1 MEEKYKKS
9 LIKGMT
15 MLITLQ
21 NIKKSF
27 LDKCILNNINL
38 TVNEKDRIGLLG
50 INGVGKTT
58 LLNII
63 SGVLEYDDGILA
75 SKPNLRIGYLKQN
88 EALNSS
94 NTLREEIEVSLK
106 LAFDTRRKL
115 EDISRQISSS
125 TEEEYAKLSSE
136 YERLTSIYD
145 ACDGYNAQ
153 VRINTV
159 LNGMGFGDF
168 NLDSSISVL
177 SGGEKTRFALA
188 KILVENPDLLIL
200 DEPTNHLD
208 FTMLNWLE
216 DYLKTYKGAVIIV
229 SHDRYFLDSVASDI
243 CELENGELV
252 RYKGGY
258 SSFLKQKEE
267 RIKTLTKE
275 YEKQQKEIDALRDY
289 VRKNLAKSSSI
300 NSVGSRVK
308 ALEKMELAAKPNPRV
323 KDLHIAFPFDIE
335 PHKTILECKAL
346 KISVGNG
353 TNKKMLFENFNLV
366 VERGEKIAFVGKNGV
381 GKSSLLKAILKKIF
395 YEGIVR
401 WGGNI
406 KISYFDQELSSL
418 DLNMTVLESVHRKFP
433 TKTEY
438 EIRSM
443 LGRFLI
449 EDEDVF
455 KKIREIS
462 GANRAKVVFC
472 IIGLERSN
480 VLVLDE
486 PTNHLD
492 YKAKEAL
499 DSALRLYEGTIIMV
513 SHDRYLLN
521 SVPTK
526 IIEMKPNEI
535 IIFNGNYE
543 YYKAHSTTE
552 IQPVAVDKEK
562 IDSSKNYDES
572 RKNKAEDRKR
582 RAKLMN
588 TEKEIASLQNNIDEL
603 KALCD
608 SPEIASDYARLTEIL
623 EEIKEKGA
631 ELEALENL
639 WLELA

>member
-1 MEEKYKKS
+1 
-9 LIKGMT
+9 

-21 NIKKSF
+21 NINKSF
-27 LDKCILNNINL
+27 LDKSILRNVNL
-38 TVNEKDRIGLLG
+38 TINEKERVGLLG

-63 SGVLEYDDGILA
+63 SGVLEYDEGTLA
-75 SKPNLRIGYLKQN
+75 TKPNLRIGYLKQN
-88 EALNSS
+88 EALNTS
-94 NTLREEIEVSLK
+94 NTLRKEIQNALK
-106 LAFDTRRKL
+106 LAFETRKKL
-115 EDISRQISSS
+115 EEISKEMSVASGD
-125 TEEEYAKLSSE
+125 EYTTLSVE
-136 YERLTSIYD
+136 YERLTNVYD
-145 ACDGYNAQ
+145 ACDGYNAEM
-153 VRINTV
+153 RINTI

-168 NLDSSISVL
+168 NLDNSVSVL

-208 FTMLNWLE
+208 FSMLNWLE
-216 DYLKTYKGAVIIV
+216 NYLQSYKGAVIIV
-229 SHDRYFLDSVASDI
+229 SHDRYFLNAVASDI
-243 CELENGELV
+243 CEIENGELV

-275 YEKQQKEIDALRDY
+275 YEKQQKEIEQLRDY

-308 ALEKMELAAKPNPRV
+308 ALEKMELAAKPNPKI

-335 PHKTILECKAL
+335 PHKTILECKNL

-353 TNKKMLFENFNLV
+353 IDKRILFENFNFT
-366 VERGEKIAFVGKNGV
+366 VERGEKVAFVGKNGV
-381 GKSSLLKAILKKIF
+381 GKSSLLKAILKKMT
-395 YEGIVR
+395 YEGITR
-401 WGGNI
+401 WGGNV

-418 DLNMTVLESVHRKFP
+418 DLNMTVLEAVHQKFP

-455 KKIREIS
+455 KRIREMS
-462 GANRAKVVFC
+462 GANRAKVVLC
-472 IIGLERSN
+472 IITFERSN

-499 DSALRLYEGTIIMV
+499 DTALSQYEGTIIMV

-526 IIEMKPNEI
+526 IIEMKPQEI
-535 IIFNGNYE
+535 IIYNGNYD
-543 YYKAHSTTE
+543 YYKEYSVVE
-552 IQPVAVDKEK
+552 EEKVSVIKEK
-562 IDSSKNYDES
+562 SESAKTYDES

-588 TEKEIASLQNNIDEL
+588 TEKEITLLQNEIDNLKEL
-603 KALCD
+603 CND
-608 SPEIASDYARLTEIL
+608 PDISSNYSRLSEIL
-623 EEIKEKGA
+623 EEIKTKEETLEK
-631 ELEALENL
+631 LETL
-639 WLELA
+639 WFELA

>member
-1 MEEKYKKS
+1 
-9 LIKGMT
+9 

-21 NIKKSF
+21 NINKSF
-27 LDKCILNNINL
+27 LDKSILKNVNL
-38 TVNEKDRIGLLG
+38 TINEKDRIGLLG

-63 SGVLEYDDGILA
+63 SGSLEYDEGMLA
-75 SKPNLRIGYLKQN
+75 TKPNIRIGYLRQN
-88 EALNSS
+88 EALDTS
-94 NTLREEIEVSLK
+94 NTLREEIQNALK
-106 LAFDTRRKL
+106 LAFNTRRQL
-115 EDISRQISSS
+115 EEISKKMSVAN
-125 TEEEYAKLSSE
+125 TDEYASLSIE
-136 YERLTSIYD
+136 YERLTNIYD
-145 ACDGYNAQ
+145 ACDGYNAE

-159 LNGMGFGDF
+159 LNGMGFGEF
-168 NLDSSISVL
+168 NLDGSISVL

-208 FTMLNWLE
+208 FSMLNWLE
-216 DYLKTYKGAVIIV
+216 NYLESYKGAVIIV
-229 SHDRYFLDSVASDI
+229 SHDRYFLNSVASDI
-243 CELENGELV
+243 CEIENGELV

-275 YEKQQKEIDALRDY
+275 YEKQQNEIEQLRDY

-308 ALEKMELAAKPNPRV
+308 ALEKMELAAKPNPKA
-323 KDLHIAFPFDIE
+323 KDLHISFPFDIE
-335 PHKTILECKAL
+335 PHKTILECKNL
-346 KISVGNG
+346 KINVGSG
-353 TNKKMLFENFNLV
+353 IDKRTLFENFNLEV
-366 VERGEKIAFVGKNGV
+366 SRGEKVAFVGKNGV
-381 GKSSLLKAILKKIF
+381 GKSTLLKAILKKMT
-395 YEGIVR
+395 YEGVVR
-401 WGGNI
+401 WGGNV

-418 DLNMTVLESVHRKFP
+418 DLNMTVLEAVHRKFP

-443 LGRFLI
+443 LAHFLI

-455 KKIREIS
+455 KRIREMS
-462 GANRAKVVFC
+462 GANRAKVVLC
-472 IIGLERSN
+472 IITFERSN

-499 DSALRLYEGTIIMV
+499 DLALSQYEGTIIMV

-526 IIEMKPNEI
+526 IIEMKPQEI
-535 IIFNGNYE
+535 IIYNGNYD
-543 YYKAHSTTE
+543 YYKEHSVIDE
-552 IQPVAVDKEK
+552 EKVSVIKEK
-562 IDSSKNYDES
+562 SDSAKAYDES
-572 RKNKAEDRKR
+572 RKNKSEDRKR

-588 TEKEIASLQNNIDEL
+588 IEKEMSALQTEINNLKEL
-603 KALCD
+603 CND
-608 SPEIASDYARLTEIL
+608 PDISSDYTRLSEIL
-623 EEIKEKGA
+623 EEIKKKEESLE
-631 ELEALENL
+631 ELETL

>member
-1 MEEKYKKS
+1 
-9 LIKGMT
+9 

-21 NIKKSF
+21 NINKSF
-27 LDKCILNNINL
+27 LDKIILKDVNL

-63 SGVLEYDDGILA
+63 SGALEYDEGMLA
-75 SKPNLRIGYLKQN
+75 TKPNIRIGYLRQN
-88 EALNSS
+88 EALDTS
-94 NTLREEIEVSLK
+94 NTLREEIQNALK
-106 LAFDTRRKL
+106 LAFDTRRQL
-115 EDISRQISSS
+115 EEISKKMSVAN
-125 TEEEYAKLSSE
+125 TDEYASLSTE
-136 YERLTSIYD
+136 YERLTNIYD
-145 ACDGYNAQ
+145 ACDGYNAE

-168 NLDSSISVL
+168 NLDGSISVL

-208 FTMLNWLE
+208 FSMLNWLE
-216 DYLKTYKGAVIIV
+216 NYLESYKGAVIIV
-229 SHDRYFLDSVASDI
+229 SHDRYFLNSVASDI
-243 CELENGELV
+243 CEIENGELV

-275 YEKQQKEIDALRDY
+275 YEKQQKEIEDLRDY
-289 VRKNLAKSSSI
+289 VRKNLAKSSST

-308 ALEKMELAAKPNPRV
+308 ALEKMELAAKPNPKA
-323 KDLHIAFPFDIE
+323 KDLHISFPFDIE
-335 PHKTILECKAL
+335 PHKTILECKNL
-346 KISVGNG
+346 KINVGSG
-353 TNKKMLFENFNLV
+353 IDKRTLFENFNLEV
-366 VERGEKIAFVGKNGV
+366 SRGEKVAFVGKNGV
-381 GKSSLLKAILKKIF
+381 GKSSLLKAILKKMA
-395 YEGIVR
+395 YEGVVR
-401 WGGNI
+401 WGGNV

-418 DLNMTVLESVHRKFP
+418 DLNMTVLEAVHRKFP

-443 LGRFLI
+443 LARFLI

-455 KKIREIS
+455 KRIREMS
-462 GANRAKVVFC
+462 GANRAKVVLC
-472 IIGLERSN
+472 IITFERSN

-499 DSALRLYEGTIIMV
+499 DTALSQYEGTIIMV

-526 IIEMKPNEI
+526 IIEMKPQEI
-535 IIFNGNYE
+535 IIYNGNYD
-543 YYKAHSTTE
+543 YYKEHSVIDGE
-552 IQPVAVDKEK
+552 KVSVIKEK
-562 IDSSKNYDES
+562 SDSAKAYDES

-588 TEKEIASLQNNIDEL
+588 TEKEMSALQNEINNL
-603 KALCD
+603 KDLCND
-608 SPEIASDYARLTEIL
+608 PDISSDYTRLSEIL
-623 EEIKEKGA
+623 EEIKTKEETLE
-631 ELEALENL
+631 ELETL

>member
-1 MEEKYKKS
+1 
-9 LIKGMT
+9 

-21 NIKKSF
+21 NINKSF
-27 LDKCILNNINL
+27 LDKSILKDVNL
-38 TVNEKDRIGLLG
+38 TINEKERVGLLG

-63 SGVLEYDDGILA
+63 SGALEYDEGTLA
-75 SKPNLRIGYLKQN
+75 KKPDIRIGYLRQN
-88 EALNSS
+88 EALDTS
-94 NTLREEIEVSLK
+94 NTLREEIQNALK
-106 LAFDTRRKL
+106 LAFDTRKQL
-115 EDISRQISSS
+115 EEISKKMSVASSD
-125 TEEEYAKLSSE
+125 EYASLSTE

-145 ACDGYNAQ
+145 ACDGYNAE

-159 LNGMGFGDF
+159 LNGMGFSDF
-168 NLDSSISVL
+168 NLDGSISVL

-208 FTMLNWLE
+208 FSMLNWLE
-216 DYLKTYKGAVIIV
+216 NYLESYKGAVIIV
-229 SHDRYFLDSVASDI
+229 SHDRYFLNAVASDI
-243 CELENGELV
+243 CEIENGELV

-275 YEKQQKEIDALRDY
+275 YEKQQKEIEQLRDY

-308 ALEKMELAAKPNPRV
+308 ALEKMELAAKPNPKV

-335 PHKTILECKAL
+335 PHKTILECKNL
-346 KISVGNG
+346 KVSVGSG
-353 TNKKMLFENFNLV
+353 VDKKTLFENFNLEV
-366 VERGEKIAFVGKNGV
+366 SRGEKVAFVGKNGV
-381 GKSSLLKAILKKIF
+381 GKSSLLKAILKKMT
-395 YEGIVR
+395 YEGVVR
-401 WGGNI
+401 WGGNV

-418 DLNMTVLESVHRKFP
+418 DLNMTVLEAVHRKFP

-455 KKIREIS
+455 KRIREMS
-462 GANRAKVVFC
+462 GANRAKVVLC
-472 IIGLERSN
+472 IITFERSN

-492 YKAKEAL
+492 YKAKESLDLAL
-499 DSALRLYEGTIIMV
+499 SQYEGTIIMV

-526 IIEMKPNEI
+526 IIEMKPQEI
-535 IIFNGNYE
+535 IVYNGNYD
-543 YYKAHSTTE
+543 YYKEHSIVE
-552 IQPVAVDKEK
+552 EEKVSAIKEK
-562 IDSSKNYDES
+562 NDSAKNYDES

-588 TEKEIASLQNNIDEL
+588 TEKEITALQTKINDLKEL
-603 KALCD
+603 CND
-608 SPEIASDYARLTEIL
+608 PDVSSDYTRLSEIL
-623 EEIKEKGA
+623 EEIKVKE
-631 ELEALENL
+631 EALEELETL